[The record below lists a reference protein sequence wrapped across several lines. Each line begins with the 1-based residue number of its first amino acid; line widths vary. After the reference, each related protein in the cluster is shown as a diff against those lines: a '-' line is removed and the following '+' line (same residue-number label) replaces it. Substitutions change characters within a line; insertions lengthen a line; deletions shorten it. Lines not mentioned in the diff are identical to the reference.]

1 MPASLIF
8 ASRITPAGSMMPRRG
23 ANLMRILIYGFGPY
37 RQFRENITAKI
48 IDALPRR
55 AGLKK
60 LVFPVRFQR
69 APFVRALKQHHPDI
83 VVGLGQS
90 SRRAIEIETRA
101 VNRRSVRTPE
111 KLRPIFTRENKQL
124 ATTLNLKGRW
134 AKISKDA
141 GDYVCNYSMYVMLR
155 EIVREN
161 LNVSF
166 GFIHI
171 PHDYNE
177 RTAQRFIEGVLR
189 QCYRSGAV
197 RITHRATKVSSRG
210 TKVLSPPGRSRS
222 RTGFAQSNG
231 LGA

>member
-1 MPASLIF
+1 MPKH
-8 ASRITPAGSMMPRRG
+8 G
-23 ANLMRILIYGFGPY
+23 ANRMRILIYGFGPY

-69 APFVRALKQHHPDI
+69 ALFVQALKHNSDI

-101 VNRRSVRTPE
+101 VNRRSVGTAE
-111 KLRPIFTRENKQL
+111 KVRPIFTRENKHL
-124 ATTLNLKGRW
+124 ATTLKVKAGRS
-134 AKISKDA
+134 AKVSKDA

-155 EIVREN
+155 EIAREN

-171 PHDYNE
+171 PHDYDE
-177 RTAQRFIEGVLR
+177 GAARRFIEGVLR
-189 QCYRSGAV
+189 QCYRSRTR
-197 RITHRATKVSSRG
+197 RIIKPATKLSSRG
-210 TKVLSPPGRSRS
+210 KRAFPVRRSRAWAGVVRS
-222 RTGFAQSNG
+222 SGS
-231 LGA
+231 GA